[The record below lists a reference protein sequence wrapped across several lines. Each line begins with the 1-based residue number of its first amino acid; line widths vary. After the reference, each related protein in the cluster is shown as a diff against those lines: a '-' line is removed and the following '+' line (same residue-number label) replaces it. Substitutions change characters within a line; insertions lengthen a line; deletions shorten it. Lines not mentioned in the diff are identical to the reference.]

1 MVDSE
6 SVPLG
11 KGLVSQ
17 PTILKSSPG
26 TEKNS
31 IMPLPELTHLSV
43 NYGLRRLVGRA
54 ASRRGAA
61 AASVSQMS
69 VRPSL
74 PPSFIPTLSTG
85 CVYEIDALISF
96 AHLGRITSFKYRT
109 EQKKW
114 S

>member
-26 TEKNS
+26 TEKSS
-31 IMPLPELTHLSV
+31 IMPLPELTHLSI

-54 ASRRGAA
+54 ASRRGAAA

-85 CVYEIDALISF
+85 CVYEIDALVSF
-96 AHLGRITSFKYRT
+96 AHLGRITSFKYRA
-109 EQKKW
+109 E
-114 S
+114 